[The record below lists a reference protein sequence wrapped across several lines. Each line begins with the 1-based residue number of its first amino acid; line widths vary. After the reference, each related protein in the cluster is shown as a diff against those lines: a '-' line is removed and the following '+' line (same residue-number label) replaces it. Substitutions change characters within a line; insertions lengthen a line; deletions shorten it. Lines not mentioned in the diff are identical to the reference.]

1 VVAVRPVDRSPTR
14 LGRWASVIAGLLA
27 LVSSG
32 FYSWPALVAGAL
44 GLVLLVVGVVRGT
57 NRTVSVGAFGLFA
70 GAVLAGAQGAPVIPV
85 LASVTASVLAWDF
98 GNHAIGLGAQLGPE
112 ADTLRLEAVHLTAS
126 TAVGAVVA
134 AVGFGLY
141 RTGTGEQPV
150 AALVLLVVA
159 AVLLVEALG

>member
-1 VVAVRPVDRSPTR
+1 MRPIERSPTR
-14 LGRWASVIAGLLA
+14 LARWASAAAGLLA

-32 FYSWPALVAGAL
+32 FYSWPALVAGTL
-44 GLVLLVVGVVRGT
+44 GLVFLLAGVVRGT
-57 NRTVSVGAFGLFA
+57 NRSVSVGAFGLFA
-70 GAVLAGAQGAPVIPV
+70 GAVLAGAQGAPVLPV

-98 GNHAIGLGAQLGPE
+98 GGYAIGLGRQLGPA
-112 ADTLRLEAVHLTAS
+112 ADTRRLETVHLAAS

-141 RTGTGEQPV
+141 RVGTGDQPV

-159 AVLLVEALG
+159 AVLLVAALE